1 MTTELSV
8 SPGGNIPNGGG
19 TVGGAG
25 APFQNKFLQMNLS
38 LDNAR
43 LNNVTGLLK
52 PNPYAEVIVDGKP
65 PKKTETCKSSYHPK
79 WQSDFTVVVTP
90 YSKIVFR
97 VYDHS
102 ILKKDALLGDCCL
115 DLYSLLKKHC
125 GRCQNTELALD
136 LKSNDSK
143 NGQGNEV
150 NVGSLHIRVD
160 GLNVDLRQFPAA
172 SPPVL
177 SVLSS
182 SPSPVVSPVVS
193 SVVSPPSPE
202 APRSCDNQRRALL
215 PSISGRRSAGP
226 GEVCQ
231 GAVEGDGGHL
241 PPIKTPSPSSESGPT
256 PPVSSERRVTLPP
269 ISDSARQ
276 NLTNGVVPPP
286 TAAAPSNAN
295 VGVSGPAEHE
305 EPLPPGW
312 EMRCDQYGR
321 KYYVDHNTRSTTWER
336 PQPLPPGWEMRR
348 DPRGRV
354 YYVDHNTRQTTWQR
368 PNTDRL
374 QQMASWQGERARV
387 MQMKNQRFLYPEQ
400 GRQAEDDPLGPLPD
414 GWEKRVEPNGR
425 VYFVNH
431 KNRTTQWE
439 DPRTQGQLQEE
450 PLPTGWEMRYTE
462 DGVRYF
468 VDHNTRSTTFDDPRP
483 GASKEGPKGAYG
495 VPAQYERS
503 FRWKLSQF
511 RYLCQSNALPSH
523 IKLSVSRTSLFEDSF
538 HQIMRL
544 PAYELRRRLYIIF
557 RGEEGLDY
565 GGVAREWFFTVSH
578 EVLNPMYCLFEYA
591 NKNNYSLQINP
602 ASYVN
607 PDHLHY
613 FKFIGR
619 FIAMALYHGKFIYS
633 GFTMPFYKRMLNRKL
648 TMKDIDHID
657 PEFYN
662 SLIWVRDNNVE
673 ECGLEMFFSVDF
685 ELLGEIKPHELKP
698 GGADIAVTEENK
710 EEYLNLVTEWRMTRG
725 IEEQT
730 KAFLDGFNEVV
741 PLEWLQYFD
750 ERELELMLCGM
761 QEIDVEDWQKNTIY
775 RHYAK
780 TSKQVQWFWS
790 FVKSADNE
798 TRSRLLQF
806 VCGTCRVPVGGFGEL
821 MGSNGPQRFCIE
833 KVGKDSWLPRSHTC
847 FNRLDLPPYKSYD
860 QLVEKLTYAIEET
873 EGFGQ
878 E

>member
-1 MTTELSV
+1 
-8 SPGGNIPNGGG
+8 
-19 TVGGAG
+19 
-25 APFQNKFLQMNLS
+25 
-38 LDNAR
+38 
-43 LNNVTGLLK
+43 
-52 PNPYAEVIVDGKP
+52 
-65 PKKTETCKSSYHPK
+65 
-79 WQSDFTVVVTP
+79 
-90 YSKIVFR
+90 
-97 VYDHS
+97 
-102 ILKKDALLGDCCL
+102 
-115 DLYSLLKKHC
+115 
-125 GRCQNTELALD
+125 
-136 LKSNDSK
+136 
-143 NGQGNEV
+143 
-150 NVGSLHIRVD
+150 
-160 GLNVDLRQFPAA
+160 
-172 SPPVL
+172 
-177 SVLSS
+177 
-182 SPSPVVSPVVS
+182 
-193 SVVSPPSPE
+193 
-202 APRSCDNQRRALL
+202 
-215 PSISGRRSAGP
+215 
-226 GEVCQ
+226 
-231 GAVEGDGGHL
+231 
-241 PPIKTPSPSSESGPT
+241 
-256 PPVSSERRVTLPP
+256 
-269 ISDSARQ
+269 
-276 NLTNGVVPPP
+276 
-286 TAAAPSNAN
+286 
-295 VGVSGPAEHE
+295 
-305 EPLPPGW
+305 
-312 EMRCDQYGR
+312 MRCDQYGR
-321 KYYVDHNTRSTTWER
+321 RYYVDHNTRSTTWER

-400 GRQAEDDPLGPLPD
+400 NQQRQAEDDPLGPLPD

-439 DPRTQGQLQEE
+439 DPRTQGQMQEE
-450 PLPTGWEMRYTE
+450 PLPTGWEMRHTE
-462 DGVRYF
+462 DGVKYF
-468 VDHNTRSTTFDDPRP
+468 VDHNTRSTTFSDPRP
-483 GASKEGPKGAYG
+483 GANKDGPKGAYG

-523 IKLSVSRTSLFEDSF
+523 IKLSVSRSSLFEDSF

-648 TMKDIDHID
+648 TMKDIESID

-662 SLIWVRDNNVE
+662 SLIWLRDNNVE

-685 ELLGEIKPHELKP
+685 ELLGEIKPHELKA
-698 GGADIAVTEENK
+698 GGADIQVTEENK

>member
-1 MTTELSV
+1 MTSQH
-8 SPGGNIPNGGG
+8 SPGGNLPNGGSSGGG
-19 TVGGAG
+19 T
-25 APFQNKFLQMNLS
+25 PFQNKFLQMNLS

-43 LNNVTGLLK
+43 LSNVTGLLK

-79 WQSDFTVVVTP
+79 WHQELTVVVTP

-136 LKSNDSK
+136 LKSTDSK
-143 NGQGNEV
+143 TGQGNEV

-182 SPSPVVSPVVS
+182 SPTS
-193 SVVSPPSPE
+193 SGPPSSPIPGLDE
-202 APRSCDNQRRALL
+202 APRSSQPGASCENQRRSLL
-215 PSISGRRSAGP
+215 PSISSSRSVCSAGLSQN
-226 GEVCQ
+226 GSE
-231 GAVEGDGGHL
+231 ADGGHL
-241 PPIKTPSPSSESGPT
+241 PPIKTPSPTSENS
-256 PPVSSERRVTLPP
+256 PPAPSTTESQGKVTLPP

-276 NLTNGVVPPP
+276 SLTSGVSSSPTVATNNANGPV
-286 TAAAPSNAN
+286 TSSQAAPGA
-295 VGVSGPAEHE
+295 GTQHE

-321 KYYVDHNTRSTTWER
+321 RYYVDHNTRSTTWER

-578 EVLNPMYCLFEYA
+578 EVDINNCLYCLVSYVIKYFQVLNPMYCLFEYA

-685 ELLGEIKPHELKP
+685 ELLGEI
-698 GGADIAVTEENK
+698 
-710 EEYLNLVTEWRMTRG
+710 LV
-725 IEEQT
+725 
-730 KAFLDGFNEVV
+730 
-741 PLEWLQYFD
+741 
-750 ERELELMLCGM
+750 
-761 QEIDVEDWQKNTIY
+761 
-775 RHYAK
+775 
-780 TSKQVQWFWS
+780 
-790 FVKSADNE
+790 
-798 TRSRLLQF
+798 
-806 VCGTCRVPVGGFGEL
+806 
-821 MGSNGPQRFCIE
+821 
-833 KVGKDSWLPRSHTC
+833 
-847 FNRLDLPPYKSYD
+847 
-860 QLVEKLTYAIEET
+860 
-873 EGFGQ
+873 
-878 E
+878 